1 MCYMSITDI
10 LQMQKYDIFFI
21 NYPFLYK
28 KKTQFNSKFLL
39 SALNIKHFCN
49 FAKQYSFNK

>member
-21 NYPFLYK
+21 NYPFLNKKENSIQLKILVISFKYK
-28 KKTQFNSKFLL
+28 TFL
-39 SALNIKHFCN
+39 
-49 FAKQYSFNK
+49 